1 MIITMMMVMVRKM
14 RLRLMKM
21 NIMMMTRMS
30 PSTLTLSNEVEDVAS
45 YENNDDNRALNIN
58 PKGLMQ

>member
-1 MIITMMMVMVRKM
+1 
-14 RLRLMKM
+14 MKM